1 MTSIAL
7 MTRFAQ
13 CKNSKNCNEIQKLS
27 IYTEKFVSYTENV
40 EKSIVRYYYKG
51 GMEMAHAI
59 AVKKAK
65 APRKS
70 FKVIFQH
77 NWQLWT
83 LMIPGALIFII
94 FRYLPM
100 TGIQI
105 AFKNFNA
112 IGGIWGSP
120 WVGFE
125 HFVRFFTSSECWLI
139 LGNTL
144 KISVLGLVLGFPLP
158 IMIALL
164 LNQTRNLKVKK
175 VVQTTI
181 YAPYFISVVVV
192 SGMIM
197 LFLSPSS
204 GVINKIIE
212 FFGGDA
218 QMFMAS
224 PEAFP
229 WIYVISD
236 IWQNAGYNSIVY
248 IAALAAVGPE
258 LHESAVVDGATTWQR
273 IRFIDFPCI
282 LPTAVILLIIN
293 SGRVL
298 TIGFEK
304 IYLLQNTLNRTGSEV
319 LSTYVYKVA
328 FGKLSGIPDFSYG
341 TAIGLFE
348 SVISLIIILAVN
360 KISSKVSETSLF

>member
-1 MTSIAL
+1 MVMTLA
-7 MTRFAQ
+7 
-13 CKNSKNCNEIQKLS
+13 
-27 IYTEKFVSYTENV
+27 
-40 EKSIVRYYYKG
+40 
-51 GMEMAHAI
+51 
-59 AVKKAK
+59 KKK
-65 APRKS
+65 ERAPRKKFS
-70 FKVIFQH
+70 VIFKH
-77 NWQLWT
+77 NWQLWA

-100 TGIQI
+100 AGVQI
-105 AFKNFNA
+105 AFKEFNPV
-112 IGGIWGSP
+112 GGIWGSP
-120 WVGFE
+120 WVGFDQ
-125 HFVRFFTSSECWLI
+125 FVRFFTSSECWLI

-158 IMIALL
+158 IVIALL
-164 LNQTRNLKVKK
+164 LNQTRNIKFKK

-212 FFGGDA
+212 LFGGDSV
-218 QMFMAS
+218 MFMAKAD
-224 PEAFP
+224 AFP

-282 LPTAVILLIIN
+282 LPTAVILLILN

-319 LSTYVYKVA
+319 LSTYVYKTA
-328 FGKLSGIPDFSYG
+328 FGALSGVPDFSYAS
-341 TAIGLFE
+341 AIGLFE
-348 SVISLIIILAVN
+348 SVVSLIIIITVN

>member
-1 MTSIAL
+1 MTLA
-7 MTRFAQ
+7 
-13 CKNSKNCNEIQKLS
+13 
-27 IYTEKFVSYTENV
+27 
-40 EKSIVRYYYKG
+40 
-51 GMEMAHAI
+51 
-59 AVKKAK
+59 KKK
-65 APRKS
+65 ERAPRKKFS
-70 FKVIFQH
+70 VIFKH
-77 NWQLWT
+77 NWQLWA

-100 TGIQI
+100 AGVQI
-105 AFKNFNA
+105 AFKEFNPV
-112 IGGIWGSP
+112 GGIWGSP
-120 WVGFE
+120 WVGFDQ
-125 HFVRFFTSSECWLI
+125 FVRFFTSSECWLI

-158 IMIALL
+158 IVIALL
-164 LNQTRNLKVKK
+164 LNQTRNIKFKK

-212 FFGGDA
+212 LFGGDSV
-218 QMFMAS
+218 MFMAKAD
-224 PEAFP
+224 AFP

-282 LPTAVILLIIN
+282 LPTAVILLILN

-319 LSTYVYKVA
+319 LSTYVYKTA
-328 FGKLSGIPDFSYG
+328 FGALSGVPDFSYAS
-341 TAIGLFE
+341 AIGLFE
-348 SVISLIIILAVN
+348 SVVSLIIIITVN